1 MKKLFLIMGILAV
14 CITSISKDIQHEAVA
29 VNIEVPVRVFK
40 GDTFIDN
47 LTINDFEVY
56 EDGVLQKIDALYLI
70 KKTMIE
76 REEKPRE
83 TQVLIK
89 PNIARHF
96 ILVFEVINWLPLI
109 NDSIEFFFD
118 EVYQPGDTLI
128 ITTPIKT
135 YRLKKEML
143 VQMPKSQICDQ
154 FKSILKTDIL
164 KGNMEYKSL
173 IREIKSFEKT
183 GGMMT
188 GSYLVTGRY
197 KVDLFNQIKNYK
209 YFDEQKLKTFVEY
222 LKNIEGQKHVFLFY
236 QREESPFP
244 SGLDEF
250 AKYSK
255 DSTFDVDL
263 IKQIFSD
270 SKIATHFLFL
280 TNKLEEHADVEYM
293 DGNRLD
299 TADVSFQVF
308 NAFNEIA
315 KTTGGISYASANP
328 FAAFKR
334 ASDASENYYLL
345 YYSPKDYKSDGKF
358 RNIKIKVKGKKYR
371 VLHRAGYFAD

>member
-1 MKKLFLIMGILAV
+1 MFFIIFVIL
-14 CITSISKDIQHEAVA
+14 CLSIPAQQIQHEAVA

-40 GDTFIDN
+40 GDTFIDD

-56 EDGVLQKIDALYLI
+56 EDGILQSIEAVYLI
-70 KKTMIE
+70 KKTDIVK
-76 REEKPRE
+76 EEKSTTAKESKKIFSPKVKE
-83 TQVLIK
+83 
-89 PNIARHF
+89 RHF
-96 ILVFEVINWLPLI
+96 ILAFEVINWLPRI

-118 EVYQPGDTLI
+118 KVYQPEDTLI

-164 KGNMEYKSL
+164 KGNLEYKGL
-173 IREIKSFEKT
+173 IRDLKSLEKT
-183 GGMMT
+183 GGMMSDPLLET
-188 GSYLVTGRY
+188 GIY
-197 KVDLFNQIKNYK
+197 KRDLYNKIKNYK

-222 LKNIEGQKHVFLFY
+222 LKNIDGQKHVFLFY
-236 QREESPFP
+236 QREEIPSP
-244 SGLDEF
+244 SGLSML

-255 DSTFDVDL
+255 DNTFDVDL

-270 SKIATHFLFL
+270 SKIATHFLYL
-280 TNKLEEHADVEYM
+280 TNKLEEHVDVEYM
-293 DGNRLD
+293 DAYRLD
-299 TADVSFQVF
+299 TADASSQVF
-308 NAFNEIA
+308 NAFNAIA
-315 KTTGGISYASANP
+315 KTTGGITYVSSNP

-345 YYSPKDYKSDGKF
+345 YYTPKDYKSDGKF
-358 RNIKIKVKGKKYR
+358 RNIKVKVKEKKYR
-371 VLHRAGYFAD
+371 VLHRAGYLAD

>member
-1 MKKLFLIMGILAV
+1 
-14 CITSISKDIQHEAVA
+14 
-29 VNIEVPVRVFK
+29 
-40 GDTFIDN
+40 
-47 LTINDFEVY
+47 
-56 EDGVLQKIDALYLI
+56 
-70 KKTMIE
+70 MIE

-96 ILVFEVINWLPLI
+96 ILAFEVINWLPLI
-109 NDSIEFFFD
+109 NDSIEFFFNK
-118 EVYQPGDTLI
+118 VYQPGDTLI

-135 YRLKKEML
+135 YRLKKAMM

-164 KGNMEYKSL
+164 KGNLEYKGL
-173 IREIKSFEKT
+173 IRDLKSLEKT

-188 GSYLVTGRY
+188 DSSLFTRRY
-197 KVDLFNQIKNYK
+197 KVDLYNKIKNYK

-236 QREESPFP
+236 QREEIPFP
-244 SGLDEF
+244 RKLRMIE
-250 AKYSK
+250 KYSK

-270 SKIATHFLFL
+270 SKIAIHFLFL

-293 DGNRLD
+293 DDNRMD
-299 TADVSFQVF
+299 TADASFQVF

-315 KTTGGISYASANP
+315 KTTGGISYTSSNP
-328 FAAFKR
+328 FTAFKK

-345 YYSPKDYKSDGKF
+345 YYTPHDYKSDGKF
-358 RNIKIKVKGKKYR
+358 RNIKVKIKGKKYR
-371 VLHRAGYFAD
+371 VLHRTGYLAD